1 MAGRSSL
8 VSASRARRKK
18 RLRVI
23 RGIFIVIFFGLLG
36 FGVYWLLTSD
46 VMQVNGYRIVFADN
60 KTDMAVESVLE
71 TRVEELL
78 AQPIAAVIPRTHLA
92 AFWPS
97 LYEQSFA
104 ESDPRIE
111 KVDISRTLHD
121 ATITVT
127 LRGPYASWC
136 GNDMSWCVVVDAT
149 GRVVDAN
156 RLDDSHIVITTPR
169 GTAPKLG
176 TAMLESDQFITLY
189 KILQAAETIVGRP
202 DVVVIATDETAV
214 MNVPDMTQIKILLD
228 ESAESTNK
236 YLGFFAERIKSE
248 GKTFA
253 DFSYVDLRFG
263 NAVYYMT
270 RHGSQN
276 ESLDES

>member
-8 VSASRARRKK
+8 VSASRARRKHK
-18 RLRVI
+18 LRII
-23 RGIFIVIFFGLLG
+23 RGIFIVIFVGLLG
-36 FGVYWLLTSD
+36 FGAYWLLNSD
-46 VMQVNGYRIVFADN
+46 EMQVNGYRIVFADN
-60 KTDMAVESVLE
+60 KIDTAVESVLE

-136 GNDMSWCVVVDAT
+136 GNDMSWCVAVDAT

-156 RLDDSHIVITTPR
+156 RLDESHIVIMTSR
-169 GTAPKLG
+169 GMAPKLG
-176 TAMLESDQFITLY
+176 TAMLEAEQFITLY
-189 KILQAAETIVGRP
+189 KILQAMESVVGRP
-202 DVVVIATDETAV
+202 DIVIVAADETATV
-214 MNVPDMTQIKILLD
+214 NVPDMTQFKILLD

-236 YLGFFAERIKSE
+236 YLGYFAERIKSE

-253 DFSYVDLRFG
+253 DYSYVDLRFG
-263 NAVYYMT
+263 NAVYYMI